1 MRSKITPIVL
11 LILMILLIFYSLID
25 GVESENH
32 HFVLMSIRLPKLILA
47 FSVGAILAQ
56 SGLFYQSIFQ
66 NNLASPYTLGT
77 SMVASFVAV
86 LLLAF
91 EIQSGLSLSL
101 SVFLG
106 GSLSYFL
113 LHLFSRLIGRN
124 RRDGLLLSGIAQS
137 LLFSSLIIFIQVY
150 STPYINQRVI
160 HWMVGSLNTVGWKEP
175 LILLSTAFILLAFAL
190 THWHKLEVLS
200 LGDEFAYS
208 RGVIPDQIRSRTI
221 AIVCVAIAL
230 VVGIAGPIGFVGL
243 LIPNFV
249 RLFFKN
255 KMIVWPMLNFV
266 TGGLFLVSCD
276 LFVRILFPMRELPI
290 GVITSLIGAP
300 LFIFLLSRKSQ

>member
-1 MRSKITPIVL
+1 MRSKIIP
-11 LILMILLIFYSLID
+11 LILFVLMISLISYSLIE
-25 GVESENH
+25 GQGSENY
-32 HFVLMSIRLPKLILA
+32 HFVLMSIRLPKLVLA
-47 FSVGAILAQ
+47 FAVGAILAQ
-56 SGLFYQSIFQ
+56 SGLFYQTIFQ
-66 NNLASPYTLGT
+66 NHLASPYTLGT

-91 EIQSGLSLSL
+91 ELHSGLSLSL

-106 GSLSYFL
+106 GSLSYVL
-113 LHLFSRLIGRN
+113 LHLFSKLIGRN

-160 HWMVGSLNTVGWKEP
+160 HWMVGSLNTVGWREP
-175 LILLSTAFILLAFAL
+175 LMLFSAAVTLLIFAF

-221 AIVCVAIAL
+221 AIVCVAVAL
-230 VVGIAGPIGFVGL
+230 VVAIAGPIGFVGL
-243 LIPNFV
+243 LIPNFI

-255 KMIVWPMLNFV
+255 KMISWPLLNFL
-266 TGGLFLVSCD
+266 TGGLFLVTCD
-276 LFVRILFPMRELPI
+276 LLVRLLFPMRELPI